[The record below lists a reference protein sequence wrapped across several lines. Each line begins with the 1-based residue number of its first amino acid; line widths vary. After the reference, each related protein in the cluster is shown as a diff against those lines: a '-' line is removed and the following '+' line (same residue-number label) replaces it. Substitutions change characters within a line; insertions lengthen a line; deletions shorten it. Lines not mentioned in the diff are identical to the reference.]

1 MISLTW
7 QYLPFSALSLTQL
20 YNIMRL
26 RQAVFVLEQNCAFI
40 DADNYDQASF
50 HLMGYAPNG
59 DLAAYCRIVPP
70 DIIYDNESSI
80 GRVITATDYRR
91 LNLGRELMQRAIDLT
106 CQAFPNYVIRI
117 GAQYYLLDFYRS
129 FGFVETGEPYVE
141 DDILHTEMI
150 RDCG

>member
-59 DLAAYCRIVPP
+59 NLAAYCRIVPP
-70 DIIYDNESSI
+70 DIIFWQPK
-80 GRVITATDYRR
+80 VP
-91 LNLGRELMQRAIDLT
+91 LGA
-106 CQAFPNYVIRI
+106 
-117 GAQYYLLDFYRS
+117 
-129 FGFVETGEPYVE
+129 
-141 DDILHTEMI
+141 
-150 RDCG
+150 